1 MPTVVQNEVTP
12 SPVVP
17 LQPTAETPVEPV
29 QEVAPI
35 APNKVPTTQA
45 TEQSFVL
52 PPIKTEVQQPV
63 QQPIN
68 NQVELQTLATS
79 PVKLPTLESNQQ

>member
-29 QEVAPI
+29 QEVEPI

-45 TEQSFVL
+45 PEQSFVL